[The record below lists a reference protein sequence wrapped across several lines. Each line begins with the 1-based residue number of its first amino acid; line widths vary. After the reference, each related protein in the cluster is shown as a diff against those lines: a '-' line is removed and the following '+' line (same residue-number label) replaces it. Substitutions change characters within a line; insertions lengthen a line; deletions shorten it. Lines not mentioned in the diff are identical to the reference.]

1 MKRIIFAL
9 LVCSLLISGCSK
21 EEPKESRK
29 ELEPY
34 VEIGDA
40 KAEDSPYQY
49 LKKIQ
54 LQNENISVE
63 TYLPISENQTQ
74 QGTEAYA
81 SLNGISIAVSIK
93 EEKEETAGTFLNEAY
108 QQEYARIHKLKNIQ
122 DFKAFDLIEKENYW
136 LMEMDYNQS
145 DGNCTLYPCIS
156 IIKMDQLRDGFYL
169 ITTLNVDNSKSN
181 EDTKAILEEIME
193 VYGISIKEF

>member
-169 ITTLNVDNSKSN
+169 ITCLLYTSDAADEL
-181 EDTKAILEEIME
+181 
-193 VYGISIKEF
+193 

>member
-21 EEPKESRK
+21 EEPKGSRK
-29 ELEPY
+29 ELEAY

-193 VYGISIKEF
+193 VYGISIKEL

>member
-122 DFKAFDLIEKENYW
+122 DFKAFDLIEKENFW

-169 ITTLNVDNSKSN
+169 ITTLNVDNSKAN
-181 EDTKAILEEIME
+181 EDTKAILE

>member
-74 QGTEAYA
+74 RGTEAYA

-122 DFKAFDLIEKENYW
+122 DFKAFDLIEKENFW

-169 ITTLNVDNSKSN
+169 ITTLNVDNSKAN

>member
-74 QGTEAYA
+74 QGTEVYA

-122 DFKAFDLIEKENYW
+122 DFKAFDLIEKENFW

-169 ITTLNVDNSKSN
+169 ITTLNVDNSKAN

>member
-122 DFKAFDLIEKENYW
+122 DFKAFDLIEKENFW

-145 DGNCTLYPCIS
+145 DGNCTLYPCSS

-169 ITTLNVDNSKSN
+169 ITTLNVDNSKAN

>member
-21 EEPKESRK
+21 EQTKESRK

-63 TYLPISENQTQ
+63 TYLPISKNQTQ

-193 VYGISIKEF
+193 VYGISIKEL

>member
-122 DFKAFDLIEKENYW
+122 DFKAFDLIEKENFW

-145 DGNCTLYPCIS
+145 EGNCTLYPCIS

-169 ITTLNVDNSKSN
+169 ITTLNVDNSKAN

>member
-122 DFKAFDLIEKENYW
+122 DFKAFDLIEKKNFW

-169 ITTLNVDNSKSN
+169 ITTLNVDNSKAN

>member
-40 KAEDSPYQY
+40 KAEDSPYKY

-122 DFKAFDLIEKENYW
+122 DFKAFDLIEKENFW

-169 ITTLNVDNSKSN
+169 ITTLNVDNSKAN

>member
-169 ITTLNVDNSKSN
+169 ITTLNVDNSKAN

>member
-63 TYLPISENQTQ
+63 TYLPISKNQTQ

-193 VYGISIKEF
+193 VYGISIKEL

>member
-122 DFKAFDLIEKENYW
+122 DFKAFDLIEKENFW

-169 ITTLNVDNSKSN
+169 ITTLNVDNSKAN
-181 EDTKAILEEIME
+181 EDTKAIMEEIME

>member
-122 DFKAFDLIEKENYW
+122 DFKAFDLIEKENFW

-169 ITTLNVDNSKSN
+169 ITTLNIDNSKAN

>member
-122 DFKAFDLIEKENYW
+122 DFKAFDLIEKENFW

-145 DGNCTLYPCIS
+145 EVNCTLYPCIS

-169 ITTLNVDNSKSN
+169 ITTLNVDNSKAN

>member
-193 VYGISIKEF
+193 VYGISIKEL

>member
-1 MKRIIFAL
+1 M
-9 LVCSLLISGCSK
+9 
-21 EEPKESRK
+21 
-29 ELEPY
+29 
-34 VEIGDA
+34 
-40 KAEDSPYQY
+40 
-49 LKKIQ
+49 
-54 LQNENISVE
+54 
-63 TYLPISENQTQ
+63 
-74 QGTEAYA
+74 
-81 SLNGISIAVSIK
+81 NGISIAVSIK

-122 DFKAFDLIEKENYW
+122 DFKAFDLIEKENFW

-169 ITTLNVDNSKSN
+169 ITTLNVDNSKAN

>member
-74 QGTEAYA
+74 ERTEAYA

-122 DFKAFDLIEKENYW
+122 DFKAFDLIEKENFW

-169 ITTLNVDNSKSN
+169 ITTLNVDNSKAN

>member
-122 DFKAFDLIEKENYW
+122 DFKAFDLIEKENFW

-169 ITTLNVDNSKSN
+169 ITTLNVDNSKAN

>member
-74 QGTEAYA
+74 ERTEAYA

-122 DFKAFDLIEKENYW
+122 DFKAFDLIEKENFW

-169 ITTLNVDNSKSN
+169 ITTLNVDNSKAN

-193 VYGISIKEF
+193 VYGISIKEL